1 MSDKKSIREFIDNEI
16 HLLWNQYHNYDI
28 DCKLSVKK
36 EFFTNDIID
45 GYEILKEIVPEEV
58 VQETTEETENTN
70 SELVTEEQFE
80 VAEAEGPNQPYRIE
94 IVREVLVT
102 NEPLPDPVVVELE
115 EETVT
120 ESIVQESV
128 VEEELNNKYIY
139 HVLNDGEDYIIVRS
153 FNNSSLLKAI
163 TENKVDYP
171 EGVEVNS
178 IEDLFLSEIWHAGG
192 LTYFFDDGIEYEWFC
207 RCEY

>member
-58 VQETTEETENTN
+58 VQETTGETENTN
-70 SELVTEEQFE
+70 LELVTEEQFE
-80 VAEAEGPNQPYRIE
+80 VAEGTNPPDQIE
-94 IVREVLVT
+94 IVSEVLVT
-102 NEPLPDPVVVELE
+102 NEPLPDPVVVEIE

-139 HVLNDGEDYIIVRS
+139 HVLNDDEDYIIVRS

-163 TENKVDYP
+163 TENKVNYP
-171 EGVEVNS
+171 EGVEINS
-178 IEDLFLSEIWHAGG
+178 IEDLFLSGIWHAGG

>member
-45 GYEILKEIVPEEV
+45 GYEILKEIV
-58 VQETTEETENTN
+58 
-70 SELVTEEQFE
+70 
-80 VAEAEGPNQPYRIE
+80 
-94 IVREVLVT
+94 
-102 NEPLPDPVVVELE
+102 
-115 EETVT
+115 
-120 ESIVQESV
+120 QESV

-139 HVLNDGEDYIIVRS
+139 HVLNDDEDYIIVRT

-163 TENKVDYP
+163 TENKVNYP
-171 EGVEVNS
+171 EGVEINS